1 MTSYADTMQR
11 HAILASFERSTTL
24 TRAVRITGL
33 PRELVYQELRAAE
46 YRHELLRVRRDG
58 RTQWIR
64 RPTA

>member
-1 MTSYADTMQR
+1 MTYADPMQR
-11 HAILASFERSTTL
+11 HAILASFEHATTL
-24 TRAVRITGL
+24 TRAVRVTGL

-46 YRHELLRVRRDG
+46 YRRELLRVHSHG